1 MQLGEMHDDWK
12 GEEWIAYTCLLQ
24 CRHVASRLIDGNR
37 VTVICGK
44 PSANLYAGT
53 IHAPN
58 VGRTRSGGG
67 ASITEN
73 LYRFRA
79 PNMLQQNTIAS
90 TLVYN
95 SYVHNNNSLLHAAQE
110 LRGSYKT
117 LPYNSY
123 NSAPLSILEHHCP
136 RKSRYQSTAFRS
148 CSRVTNIRIVVGCR
162 RVHAGTQPLNMNI
175 GPSFL
180 KDVLITCSVD

>member
-12 GEEWIAYTCLLQ
+12 GKGWIAYTCLLQ

-53 IHAPN
+53 IHALPN
-58 VGRTRSGGG
+58 IYTPNTVWG

-79 PNMLQQNTIAS
+79 LSMLQQNTIAS

-95 SYVHNNNSLLHAAQE
+95 SYVHNNNS
-110 LRGSYKT
+110 
-117 LPYNSY
+117 
-123 NSAPLSILEHHCP
+123 
-136 RKSRYQSTAFRS
+136 
-148 CSRVTNIRIVVGCR
+148 
-162 RVHAGTQPLNMNI
+162 
-175 GPSFL
+175 
-180 KDVLITCSVD
+180 